1 MRQHHVLND
10 VRYASEF
17 IGGPRA
23 PNDIDSDKR
32 HAEFVFEGL
41 DEKMCVIHR

>member
-10 VRYASEF
+10 VCYVSEF
-17 IGGPRA
+17 VGGPRA

-32 HAEFVFEGL
+32 HAEGDFESL
-41 DEKMCVIHR
+41 DENTWLYK